1 MNKNLKQVLTIVLP
15 ILLGIYL
22 IWASLKKLSPED
34 IEAIKESFRIAEY
47 KWIGLSLIFAS
58 LSHLSRAYR
67 WRFLLEPMGYKVSY
81 INCLLTVG
89 LAYFM
94 NLGIPRSGE
103 LARAAALSKSE
114 NIPFDKTFGSIVAE
128 RATDVL
134 MLLVIIGL
142 VFIIQFDYLVSL
154 IGANFNPIKI
164 AITLL
169 VLFVLITTLV
179 IYLKKTKNNF
189 AIKVKQFFGGI
200 GEGLKSILHTPKKWA
215 YFFHTI
221 FIWLMYIMMFYVV
234 GFAFPETS
242 NLSLSAIMSAFVIG
256 SLTMMLTN
264 GGIGAYPLGVQKIL
278 GVYGVAK
285 VAGLAFGWM
294 MWTAQTLLVITFGVL
309 AFVLIPIY
317 NRNYVSP
324 NKATL
329 EE

>member
-1 MNKNLKQVLTIVLP
+1 LNKNIKKALGIILP

-34 IEAIKESFRIAEY
+34 VSAIKESFQIAEY
-47 KWIGLSLIFAS
+47 KWIALSLFFAS

-81 INCLLTVG
+81 INCLLTVA

-103 LARAAALSKSE
+103 LARAAALSKAE

-142 VFIIQFDYLVSL
+142 VFMIQFDYLVSL
-154 IGANFNPIKI
+154 LSESFNPTKI
-164 AITLL
+164 IISLIILVAII
-169 VLFVLITTLV
+169 ITIV
-179 IYLKKTKNNF
+179 VFLKKSTNTF
-189 AIKVKQFFGGI
+189 AVKIKKFFGGI

-215 YFFHTI
+215 YFFHTV
-221 FIWLMYIMMFYVV
+221 FIWLMYILMFYVV

-256 SLTMMLTN
+256 SLSMMLTN

-294 MWTAQTLLVITFGVL
+294 MWTAQTILVIAFGVL

-317 NRNYVSP
+317 NSKYVSP
-324 NKATL
+324 NKATS
-329 EE
+329 E